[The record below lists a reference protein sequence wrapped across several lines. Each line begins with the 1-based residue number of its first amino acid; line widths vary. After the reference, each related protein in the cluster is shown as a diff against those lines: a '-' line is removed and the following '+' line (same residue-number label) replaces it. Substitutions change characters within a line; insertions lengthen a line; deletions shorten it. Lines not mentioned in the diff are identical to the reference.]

1 MHHRFNNGWLD
12 CIGFA
17 HPVPLFAGVG
27 RLLLL
32 MASIVLIAIPFTQHA
47 WTWDR
52 FLHGGHDFETDVL
65 LILTTLCLVLVLVHS
80 CKQGLHLL
88 ISSLDRFLL
97 RLPQLAI
104 ARLARI
110 SVFGSDRILAPP
122 ISEYNLPLLI

>member
-1 MHHRFNNGWLD
+1 MMHHRFNKGWLT

-17 HPVPLFAGVG
+17 YPVPLFAGVG

-32 MASIVLIAIPFTQHA
+32 MASIVSIAIPFTQLA

-88 ISSLDRFLL
+88 ISSQGRFLL
-97 RLPQLAI
+97 RLPELAI
-104 ARLARI
+104 ARLAGV
-110 SVFGSDRILAPP
+110 SVFCAVRCLPP
-122 ISEYNLPLLI
+122 PP